1 MKKLFAWVLLALA
14 VPATAWSTPPSY
26 VGAQGRYWVF
36 SNHNDLRDVLA
47 YWMQGYFHVQLEHW
61 DFLDRDTEDRWRPEI
76 GVHLRDYRKS
86 VYTVQWRGEQRQ
98 DRFWL
103 GTDQVLSDHVVG
115 RVEVSPI
122 VSRDST
128 LWVFSGGADYYWGS
142 YNFASVTVIH
152 DPRGQGGEDLW
163 VVPMR
168 VRLANEQD
176 DWVQATFAPASSRT
190 VGWALDV
197 KKRWVRLGVERN
209 NRYDFTNL
217 DNTVFTAG
225 FEIPL
230 NKKKE

>member
-1 MKKLFAWVLLALA
+1 MKRAGWLVLAMLLP
-14 VPATAWSTPPSY
+14 VTAWATPPSY
-26 VGAQGRYWVF
+26 VGGQARYWAF

-47 YWMQGYFHVQLEHW
+47 YWMQGYFHVQLEYW
-61 DFLDRDTEDRWRPEI
+61 DFVDQDTEDRWRPEV

-103 GTDQVLSDHVVG
+103 GTDQVLSAHFVG
-115 RVEVSPI
+115 RAEVSPI
-122 VSRDST
+122 VARDST

-142 YNFASVTVIH
+142 YNFASATVIH
-152 DPRGQGGEDLW
+152 DPRGSGGDDLW
-163 VVPMR
+163 VVPIR

-176 DWVQATFAPASSRT
+176 DWVQATFAPASGRT
-190 VGWALDV
+190 VGWALDL

-217 DNTVFTAG
+217 DNTIYTVGVEF
-225 FEIPL
+225 PL
-230 NKKKE
+230 AKRE